1 MSFRI
6 NDTSYKSEDE
16 NEDENEDEDEDDHKD
31 DHKDDS
37 KDEDDNSPTHKKK
50 SIKKVPVI
58 QTKHNSS
65 YSFKVNYDST
75 NQPDYF

>member
-6 NDTSYKSEDE
+6 RNTSYKSKDE
-16 NEDENEDEDEDDHKD
+16 NKDDHKD
-31 DHKDDS
+31 DH
-37 KDEDDNSPTHKKK
+37 KDEDDNSPTHIKKD
-50 SIKKVPVI
+50 IKKVPVI
-58 QTKHNSS
+58 QTKHNSSSS